1 MTKNTNDAL
10 AKPITVFAEGTWDM
24 MHYNHIEFLC
34 ECKAMGDRLVVGV
47 VSDKSVASYKR
58 EPVLTEQERL
68 RTIQA
73 LPFVDEAFIYDGP
86 FVGEVHEALC
96 RRAGA
101 DIVVYGSPGFDDY
114 YAPSIVAGRF
124 RRLDYRKGLSSSEII
139 KRIAARVRDDA
150 I

>member
-1 MTKNTNDAL
+1 MTKNTNDAA

-34 ECKAMGDRLVVGV
+34 ECKAMGGRLVVGV

-58 EPVLTEQERL
+58 SPVLTEQERL
-68 RTIQA
+68 RTIEA
-73 LPFVDEAFIYDGP
+73 LPIVDEAFIYDGP
-86 FVGEVHEALC
+86 FVGEVHEELC
-96 RRAGA
+96 RRTGA

-114 YAPSIVAGRF
+114 YAPSIAAGRF

-139 KRIAARVRDDA
+139 KRIATRVRDGD